1 MGIGLKD
8 FAGHW
13 RLERRIRDGRSGRD
27 GTFQGTA
34 SFAPQG
40 STLLYREAGELRLD
54 GTAMA
59 AEQSHVW
66 RQEGTRICVVF
77 SDGRP
82 FHCFDTGVSTPASRH
97 DCAPD
102 IYRVEYDF
110 AAWPDWRSE
119 WRVTGPRKDYVMV
132 SEYRQAE

>member
-8 FAGHW
+8 FAGRW
-13 RLERRIRDGRSGRD
+13 RIERRIRDSRSDRD
-27 GTFQGTA
+27 GAFTGIATFE
-34 SFAPQG
+34 PQG
-40 STLLYREAGELRLD
+40 ATLLYREAGELRL
-54 GTAMA
+54 GEAAMT

-82 FHCFDTGVSTPASRH
+82 FHCFEMGVTTPVGRH

-102 IYRVEYDF
+102 VYLVSYDF
-110 AAWPDWRSE
+110 GSWPVWRSE
-119 WRVTGPRKDYVMV
+119 WTVTGPRKGYVMT
-132 SEYRQAE
+132 SAYRLVE